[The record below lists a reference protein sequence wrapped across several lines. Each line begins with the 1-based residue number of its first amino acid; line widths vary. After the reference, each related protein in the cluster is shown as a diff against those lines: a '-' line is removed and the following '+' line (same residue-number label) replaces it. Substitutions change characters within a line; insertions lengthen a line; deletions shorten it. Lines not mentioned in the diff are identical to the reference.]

1 MTMTVAKFRAELIA
15 QAQTRAAAGEDFTHS
30 AFTELCG
37 ELLEAAEELADFQ
50 PCYYRGKG
58 TRRRNLAVDGYNID
72 DVDGSIRLVVT
83 DFSGDLTAPALTK
96 TEAQSLFGALTAFI
110 EDSVLNR
117 LERDLEESS
126 PAYGLATELRSL
138 SAVPR
143 FRLYLVSDRE
153 LSDRVKDW
161 ADTAINGIPV
171 DFNIWDASRFFRA
184 HESASG
190 RDELELDF
198 TGLPGGGIPCLSAHT
213 DKGGYEGYLCVIP
226 GPALAALYEKYGS
239 RLLEGNV
246 RSFLSTTGKVNKGIQ
261 LTIKQEPHMFFAY
274 NNGIAATANRVEMA
288 RTALGQVITAAT
300 DLQIVNG
307 GQTTASLAL
316 ALRKRDTDISDVL
329 VQMKM
334 SVIPGERAGTVIPLI
349 SRFSNSQNKVSEADF
364 FANHEFHRKIE
375 GLSRSLRA
383 PATGG
388 SQVETRWYYERA
400 RGQYLVDLNR
410 LSVAEKKRFQLENP
424 RAQLFTKTDLA
435 KSENSWAMLPY
446 EVSKGAQKNFLR
458 FATAT
463 SEAWIKEPMDFNE
476 EYFRNAVARLII
488 FRTLE
493 KLIPSQPW
501 YDGGFRAQ
509 LVTYTMARLRFLLDQ
524 EYPGR
529 TLDLQKIWRTQ
540 ALTPTLQEQLLL
552 IAEQAHKVVTKPEA
566 GMQNPAEWCKKD
578 IAWTRLAS
586 RDVRVLP
593 LMVEELDD
601 TRAVLSRKVK
611 AKDDAR
617 TAHEV
622 DAMST
627 VMSHGTGGWLRLS
640 RWVAANRFN
649 LKLRESRLL
658 QSACRPGW
666 LPQGDE
672 DSTILARLLESA
684 KQDGFG

>member
-15 QAQTRAAAGEDFTHS
+15 QAKTRAAAGEDFTHS

-83 DFSGDLTAPALTK
+83 DFSGDLTAPALSK
-96 TEAQSLFGALTAFI
+96 TDAQSLFGALTAFI
-110 EDSVLNR
+110 EDSILNR
-117 LERDLEESS
+117 LELDLEESS

-138 SAVPR
+138 AAVPR

-153 LSDRVKDW
+153 LSDRVKDL
-161 ADTAINGIPV
+161 AATAINGIPV

-184 HESASG
+184 HESATG

-226 GPALAALYEKYGS
+226 GPALAALYEQYGS

-288 RTALGQVITAAT
+288 RTTLGQVITAAT

-334 SVIPGERAGTVIPLI
+334 SVIPGERAGSVIPLI

-388 SQVETRWYYERA
+388 SQVETHWYYERA

-435 KSENSWAMLPY
+435 KSENSWAMLPH

-463 SEAWIKEPMDFNE
+463 SEAWLKEPMDFND
-476 EYFRNAVARLII
+476 EYFKNAVARLII

-493 KLIPSQPW
+493 KIIPAQPW

-509 LVTYTMARLRFLLDQ
+509 LVTYTMARLRYLIDR
-524 EYPGR
+524 EYQGR
-529 TLDLQKIWRTQ
+529 TLDLQKIWKAQ
-540 ALTPTLQEQLLL
+540 ALTPTLQEQLTL
-552 IAEQAHKVVTKPEA
+552 IAEEAHSVVTAPEA
-566 GMQNPAEWCKKD
+566 GMQNPAEWCKKE
-578 IAWTRLAS
+578 IAWTRLCS
-586 RDVRVLP
+586 RSIPVRPRL
-593 LMVEELDD
+593 EGELDD
-601 TRAVLSRKVK
+601 VATVRARRVR
-611 AKDDAR
+611 ATDDAR
-617 TAHEV
+617 TSQEV
-622 DAMST
+622 DAMSI
-627 VMSHGTGGWLRLS
+627 VVAQGSEGWLKLS
-640 RWVAANRFN
+640 RWIVKNRFAMT
-649 LKLRESRLL
+649 LKESRLL
-658 QSACRPGW
+658 QSASRAGW
-666 LPQGDE
+666 YPQGDE
-672 DSTILARLLESA
+672 DSTILIRLLERS
-684 KQDGFG
+684 KSDGFA